1 MAKRNLDEFTE
12 EFENEEN
19 KKFLDDLKDENQL
32 RKKLN
37 YKTK

>member
-37 YKTK
+37 

>member
-1 MAKRNLDEFTE
+1 MAKRNPDEFTE

-37 YKTK
+37 

>member
-12 EFENEEN
+12 EFEKEEN

-37 YKTK
+37 

>member
-1 MAKRNLDEFTE
+1 MAIRNLDEFTE

-37 YKTK
+37 

>member
-19 KKFLDDLKDENQL
+19 KKFLHDLKDENQL

-37 YKTK
+37 